1 MAEYR
6 TLKGFGR
13 SELMERRSQFIAE
26 ADRAETQEAAEAF
39 IALRKEKYKDAT
51 HNVWAYIID
60 SGHLRCSDN
69 GEPSGTAGL
78 PVLDALKKSGL
89 ERAVIVI
96 TRYFGGVLL
105 GAGGLIRAYASAAHL
120 GIEAAGIVQM
130 RSCLRYQASMDYKEW
145 GRVQNALELSPAVLE
160 HVAYDS
166 GVSVHFYIEQSL
178 AGPLIQSLTD
188 LTGGGILLREDGM
201 GTMEVGDL

>member
-13 SELMERRSQFIAE
+13 SELTERRSQFIAE

-39 IALRKEKYKDAT
+39 IALRKEKYRDAT

-60 SGHLRCSDN
+60 SGHLRCSDD

-89 ERAVIVI
+89 ERAVMVV

-105 GAGGLIRAYASAAHL
+105 GAGGLVRAYSAAAHQ
-120 GIEAAGIVQM
+120 GIEAAGIVLM
-130 RSCLRYQASMDYKEW
+130 RSCLCYRASMDYKEW
-145 GRVQNALELSPAVLE
+145 GRVQNALELSRAKVDQL
-160 HVAYDS
+160 VYDS
-166 GVSVHFYIEQSL
+166 GVTVSFHIEQSL
-178 AGPLIQSLTD
+178 AAPLIQSLTD
-188 LTGGGILLREDGM
+188 LTGGGIVFCEHGIVM
-201 GTMEVGDL
+201 METGCL